1 MKKMVVTA
9 IAVLFLSVGLC
20 YASSTATYDMEGP
33 MSSLSLKITYQED
46 LLATKT
52 LTDGRALLT
61 VTSGLNEVSN
71 KVWVY
76 EPQVYFDFTSSNWP
90 TSESGMLSKILISW
104 IGPNV
109 NDTGIYTPTGVGGR
123 ILTIA
128 CSGGNNSI
136 SIPNPDLGPTGI
148 SDPTD
153 GAISTKPQIPIKN
166 PPATKTSSIE
176 GVAACHV
183 CPSGFQFS
191 GGKTTG
197 YCNDGSSYVDGYI
210 TYQGTGTKNISLGYV
225 TSASFTFTV
234 AAGGFAYIGEDWA
247 VDLNS
252 KGISGKQCNITCENS
267 SSTGTVSCCPAI
279 LAGTFKATL
288 APCNTGSNW
297 LDCISGVPTH

>member
-1 MKKMVVTA
+1 MKKMVVMVV
-9 IAVLFLSVGLC
+9 AVFFLSIGFC
-20 YASSTATYDMEGP
+20 YASSTNYDMEGAI
-33 MSSLSLKITYQED
+33 SNLSLKITYEED
-46 LLATKT
+46 LPAPKNNT

-90 TSESGMLSKILISW
+90 TSGSGILSKILISW

-109 NDTGIYTPTGVGGR
+109 NDTGIYTPAGGR
-123 ILTIA
+123 ILTIV
-128 CSGGNNSI
+128 CSGGNNAT

-153 GAISTKPQIPIKN
+153 GAISNKPQIPTKN
-166 PPATKTSSIE
+166 PPATKTQTIE

-191 GGKTTG
+191 KGSTTG

-210 TYQGTGTKNISLGYV
+210 TYQGTGTKDTSTGLV

-234 AAGGFAYIGEDWA
+234 AAGGFNYVGEDWA
-247 VDLNS
+247 VDLNA
-252 KGISGKQCNITCENS
+252 KGISGKECNTICENS
-267 SSTGTVSCCPAI
+267 SVLLCCPAI
-279 LAGTFKATL
+279 LTGTFKATL